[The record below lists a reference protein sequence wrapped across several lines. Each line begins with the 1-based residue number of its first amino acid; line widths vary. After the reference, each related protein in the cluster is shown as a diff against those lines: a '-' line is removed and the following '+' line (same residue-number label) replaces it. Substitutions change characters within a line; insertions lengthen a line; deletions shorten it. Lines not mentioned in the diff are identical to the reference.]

1 MTTIRIGIGLQG
13 NKTPAEY
20 IELAHICDRYDFAV
34 ISVYNDL
41 MYQPAI
47 APLMIM
53 APHIHRAAIG
63 PAILNPFIIHP
74 VEIAGQMAMLDLV
87 TNGRAYFGLGR
98 GAWLDAIDRE
108 PKRPLA
114 ALRETVLLFKHLLRR
129 DPAPFEGEVFTM
141 RSGAFK
147 FETLRPNMPITIGT
161 WGPETCRMAGELA
174 DEVKIGG
181 SANPAVV
188 RHLRTFVDAGSAKA
202 GRPAGSVG
210 LCLGGVTVIDA
221 DREVARRLARRQI
234 TPYLPI
240 IAALDPSIEDRGWL
254 DRVADA
260 NRDGTINDLADAM
273 PDDLLDKFA
282 FSGNADDLIRQIS
295 LAAAGGA
302 SRVELGTPH
311 GIHEADAIEMIGKQV
326 LPHFR

>member
-1 MTTIRIGIGLQG
+1 MTSTIRIGIGFQG
-13 NKTPAEY
+13 NKKPAEY
-20 IELAHICDRYDFAV
+20 IELAQICDRYDFDV

-53 APHIHRAAIG
+53 APHIQKSTIG

-108 PKRPLA
+108 PQRPLA
-114 ALRETVLLFKHLLRR
+114 ALRETVLLLKHLLRR
-129 DPAPFEGEVFTM
+129 DPAPFEGSVFTM

-147 FETLRPNMPITIGT
+147 FETLRPTMPITIGT

-181 SANPAVV
+181 SANPQA
-188 RHLRTFVDAGSAKA
+188 LRASGSD
-202 GRPAGSVG
+202 
-210 LCLGGVTVIDA
+210 VILSQCICHRGA
-221 DREVARRLARRQI
+221 DQ
-234 TPYLPI
+234 
-240 IAALDPSIEDRGWL
+240 
-254 DRVADA
+254 
-260 NRDGTINDLADAM
+260 
-273 PDDLLDKFA
+273 
-282 FSGNADDLIRQIS
+282 
-295 LAAAGGA
+295 A
-302 SRVELGTPH
+302 S
-311 GIHEADAIEMIGKQV
+311 
-326 LPHFR
+326 